1 MASEGPA
8 GAIRAGPSFSG
19 GFYGDNGAMSDFN
32 FDTPID
38 RQRVP
43 HHDSLKWGRYAG
55 RDILPLWVADMD
67 FAAPPVVVEALQ
79 ARVAHGVL
87 GYPRVTNDVRDAV
100 LLHLARDLNWSV
112 DPDWL
117 VWLPGLVTGLNVA
130 CRAVGEPGDG
140 VVTATPIYPPFM
152 SAPRLSDR
160 QLQTIPL
167 VRDAA
172 GVWTWDLAALEALGR
187 DRSVRTRLLML
198 CNPHN
203 PGGRVWRRDELLAL
217 AALAEKYDW
226 VICSD
231 DIHCELVLEPGIRYT
246 PLASLSPEIAARTIT
261 LLAPSK
267 TYNIPGLGASFA
279 VVPDAGLRR
288 RVEHVMAGIVSHINV
303 LGYTALAA
311 AYRDGVPWRDAVLA
325 YLRGNRGRLVDA
337 VRGIPGLALEA
348 PEATYLA
355 WIDASG
361 LALPVGQTAAQ
372 FFEMAGLG
380 LSPGEDFMP
389 GATDHVRLNF
399 GCTRAT
405 LEQAIERM
413 SRACAAR

>member
-1 MASEGPA
+1 
-8 GAIRAGPSFSG
+8 
-19 GFYGDNGAMSDFN
+19 MSTFDF
-32 FDTPID
+32 DMPID
-38 RQRVP
+38 RTRVP
-43 HHDSLKWGRYAG
+43 HDDSMKWGRYAG
-55 RDILPLWVADMD
+55 RDILPMWVADMD
-67 FAAPPVVVEALQ
+67 FAAPSVVTEVLQ
-79 ARVAHGVL
+79 ARVTHGVL
-87 GYPRVTNDVRDAV
+87 GYPRVTHDVRDAV
-100 LLHLARDLNWSV
+100 LLHLARDLHWSV

-160 QLQTIPL
+160 QLQTVPL
-167 VRDAA
+167 VHEGGGWA
-172 GVWTWDLAALEALGR
+172 WDLEALDALGR
-187 DRSVRTRLLML
+187 NDSARTRLLML

-203 PGGRVWRRDELLAL
+203 PGGRVWQRDELLTL

-226 VICSD
+226 ILCSD
-231 DIHCELVLEPGIRYT
+231 DIHCELVLEPGVRYT

-279 VVPDAGLRR
+279 VIPDAGLRR
-288 RVEHVMAGIVSHINV
+288 RFERVMAGIVPHINV
-303 LGYTALAA
+303 LGYTAMAA
-311 AYRDGVPWRDAVLA
+311 AYRYGVPWRDALLD
-325 YLRGNRGRLVDA
+325 YLRGNRDRLVTA
-337 VRGIPGLALEA
+337 VRQMPGLKLDA

-361 LALPVGQTAAQ
+361 LDLPVGQTAAQ
-372 FFEMAGLG
+372 FFEAAGVG

-389 GATDHVRLNF
+389 GTIDHVRLNF

-405 LEQAIERM
+405 LDRAIERM
-413 SRACAAR
+413 TRACAAR